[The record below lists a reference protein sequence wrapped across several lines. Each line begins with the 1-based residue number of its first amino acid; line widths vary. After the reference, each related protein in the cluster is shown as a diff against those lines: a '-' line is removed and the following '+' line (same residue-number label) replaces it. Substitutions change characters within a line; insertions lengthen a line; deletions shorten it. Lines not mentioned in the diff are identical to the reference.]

1 MYSLEELKTL
11 IQLIDSSNV
20 GELFIEDESFTIR
33 IRTKDYVAK
42 HTVATAPVMATAP
55 TPAAITAPVPA
66 ASPVSTLIAEKAS
79 DGTAADNNTPFST
92 DDKYIEVKSPM
103 IGTFYR
109 ASSPDS
115 PPFVKVGD
123 TIKKGDVLG
132 VIEAMKLFNEIHSEY
147 EGVVVRVIA
156 DNASPVEYDQV
167 LFWIQ

>member
-1 MYSLEELKTL
+1 
-11 IQLIDSSNV
+11 
-20 GELFIEDESFTIR
+20 
-33 IRTKDYVAK
+33 
-42 HTVATAPVMATAP
+42 
-55 TPAAITAPVPA
+55 
-66 ASPVSTLIAEKAS
+66 
-79 DGTAADNNTPFST
+79 
-92 DDKYIEVKSPM
+92 M